1 MAHTKRDAHKK
12 LSLLSLLSLKTTLCL
27 RILSCVCFKDNRDNR
42 DNLQFCPSW
51 RDFYIIDNSV
61 LACFFTPLVVQVYKL
76 RSLSVFPHISYA
88 QLGGVAFTASIF
100 VCITRSNLN
109 LTTGTNALNVYIAH
123 SYHWFVVFFHNKAPC
138 AEGAILN
145 FEFWILNFEL
155 SAFSR
160 CWVFEFWFSL
170 LKAPAF
176 FTFLFFLPF
185 YL

>member
-1 MAHTKRDAHKK
+1 MALVKRDAHKK

-61 LACFFTPLVVQVYKL
+61 LVCFFTPLRMQVYKL
-76 RSLSVFPHISYA
+76 RTLFVFPHISYA

-100 VCITRSNLN
+100 VCITWSNLN
-109 LTTGTNALNVYIAH
+109 LTTSTNALNVYIAH
-123 SYHWFVVFFHNKAPC
+123 RYHWFVVFFHNKAPC

-145 FEFWILNFEL
+145 FEFWILNCRL
-155 SAFSR
+155 SADFEFSNFDFPFSR
-160 CWVFEFWFSL
+160 RQ
-170 LKAPAF
+170 PF
-176 FTFLFFLPF
+176 FTFLLF

>member
-1 MAHTKRDAHKK
+1 MALVKRDAHKK

-76 RSLSVFPHISYA
+76 RSLFVFPHISYA
-88 QLGGVAFTASIF
+88 QLSGVAFTASIF
-100 VCITRSNLN
+100 CCIITRIYVNY
-109 LTTGTNALNVYIAH
+109 TTGTNALNVYIAH

-145 FEFWILNFEL
+145 
-155 SAFSR
+155 
-160 CWVFEFWFSL
+160 V
-170 LKAPAF
+170 
-176 FTFLFFLPF
+176 
-185 YL
+185 

>member
-1 MAHTKRDAHKK
+1 MCYGKTNYGKTKPAHKK

-61 LACFFTPLVVQVYKL
+61 LVCFFTPLRMQVYKL
-76 RSLSVFPHISYA
+76 RPLSVFPHISYA
-88 QLGGVAFTASIF
+88 QLSGVAFTASIF

-145 FEFWILNFEL
+145 FEF
-155 SAFSR
+155 
-160 CWVFEFWFSL
+160 
-170 LKAPAF
+170 
-176 FTFLFFLPF
+176 
-185 YL
+185 